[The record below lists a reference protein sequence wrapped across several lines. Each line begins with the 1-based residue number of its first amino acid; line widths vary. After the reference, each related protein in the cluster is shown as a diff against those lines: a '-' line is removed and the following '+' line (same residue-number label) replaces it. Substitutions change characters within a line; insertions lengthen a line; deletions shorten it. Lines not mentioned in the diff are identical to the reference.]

1 MTHSDSILTLN
12 AERPSWPGAI
22 AFVPTMGALHV
33 GHLSLIRLAREKV
46 GPTGTVVVSIF
57 VNPLQFD
64 RKGDLTNYPRTLDED
79 LRLCEQEGVD
89 YVFRPSTAEFY
100 QPDHSIQVRE
110 ESLAQTLCGASR
122 PGHFD
127 GVCTVVLK
135 LFNHVQPDYAVFGKK
150 DYQQLAIIR
159 RLVRDLAIP
168 VTILAGE
175 TYREEDGLALSSR
188 NRNLTAEQRADAP
201 RLRRALLAAQSLAIT
216 GERLPEHYLSSA
228 QQQLQNSPNCFQLDY
243 LELVDRTT
251 LKPLSQVTKP
261 ALLAIAAFYDK
272 VRLIDNI
279 EIDPA

>member
-1 MTHSDSILTLN
+1 
-12 AERPSWPGAI
+12 
-22 AFVPTMGALHV
+22 MGALHV

-216 GERLPEHYLSSA
+216 G
-228 QQQLQNSPNCFQLDY
+228 
-243 LELVDRTT
+243 
-251 LKPLSQVTKP
+251 
-261 ALLAIAAFYDK
+261 
-272 VRLIDNI
+272 
-279 EIDPA
+279 